1 MEEHWNFHNF
11 IAIPLEEYSRK
22 YIGNQHTTADDIDR
36 DAFVSTMIN
45 VLLVVYG
52 SFEDLGTFVDACRE
66 YTGVSHHDIPEDVSK
81 ELFDDF
87 RRLVR
92 IKANKNK

>member
-52 SFEDLGTFVDACRE
+52 SFDNLKEFVDACRP
-66 YTGVSHHDIPEDVSK
+66 YDGLSHNAIPDDVSR
-81 ELFDDF
+81 ELFADF
-87 RRLVR
+87 KRL
-92 IKANKNK
+92 ISLKQK